1 MHVIMAA
8 IVQHAFPC
16 FHCFCV
22 NSKLCI
28 AFIDGLWDQLL
39 EAAKEGC
46 RGDLL
51 DLLSEGA
58 DIEHKGEVR
67 HGT

>member
-1 MHVIMAA
+1 MLSWLLLSSTRFHVFTASVFVA
-8 IVQHAFPC
+8 SRVVH
-16 FHCFCV
+16 
-22 NSKLCI
+22 KLM
-28 AFIDGLWDQLL
+28 DEENQLL